1 LAIVKVMASCGWQSE
16 RFRLNCQVN
25 INNLFDKTYS
35 FTANPSQAMPGAPI
49 TVQPAVRVEF

>member
-1 LAIVKVMASCGWQSE
+1 MASCGWQFE
-16 RFRLNCQVN
+16 RFRL
-25 INNLFDKTYS
+25 NNLFDKTYS